1 MRWMPIVLVVVANT
15 FYHLGQKSVPRAA
28 HPVVAALGMYAVAAV
43 AALALLPLV
52 QPLPTRASAGAAV
65 HWSVALAGLAIVGI
79 EIGFLLAYRG
89 GWEISSASLTT
100 MVGLAMVLLP
110 LGVFLFRE
118 PMTPSRLFGFGLS
131 LLGLWLL
138 SRR

>member
-1 MRWMPIVLVVVANT
+1 MPIVLVVVANA

-28 HPVVAALGMYAVAAV
+28 HPVAAALGMYLVAGLAG
-43 AALALLPLV
+43 LALLPLV
-52 QPLPTRASAGAAV
+52 QPLPTRASVGAAA
-65 HWSVALAGLAIVGI
+65 HWSVALAGLSIVGI
-79 EIGFLLAYRG
+79 ELGFLLAYRN

-110 LGVFLFRE
+110 IGIFVYRE
-118 PMTPSRLFGFGLS
+118 PMTPPRLLGFALC
-131 LLGLWLL
+131 LVGLWLL